1 MPVRLALVIR
11 VHVIVRNLVRR
22 VLMFG
27 PVHVWM
33 GMDVLMLVLMR
44 VVVRMRV
51 RFYLATHHT
60 KFTTVL
66 LS

>member
-33 GMDVLMLVLMR
+33 GMDVLVLMR

-51 RFYLATHHT
+51 LFYLATHHT